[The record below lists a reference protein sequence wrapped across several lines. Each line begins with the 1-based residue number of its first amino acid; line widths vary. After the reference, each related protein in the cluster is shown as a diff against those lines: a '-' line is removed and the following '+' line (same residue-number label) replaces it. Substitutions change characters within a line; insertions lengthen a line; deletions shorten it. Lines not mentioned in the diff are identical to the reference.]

1 MTPSIFVDTENS
13 STATDGIILFP
24 FSRKVMIG
32 WKSGSVSSH
41 QIRFRDQVRFY
52 IRHLM
57 IDESLSY
64 GEWANFVLDNQSFN

>member
-1 MTPSIFVDTENS
+1 MTPSIHIDTETT
-13 STATDGIILFP
+13 STATDGIVLLP
-24 FSRKVMIG
+24 LSRKVIIG

-41 QIRFRDQVRFY
+41 SIRLRDQVRFY

-64 GEWANFVLDNQSFN
+64 GEWANFVLDNQF

>member
-1 MTPSIFVDTENS
+1 MTPSIFVNTEDT
-13 STATDGIILFP
+13 STATDGIVLLP
-24 FSRKVMIG
+24 LSRKVIIG

-41 QIRFRDQVRFY
+41 IIRRRDQIRFY

-64 GEWANFVLDNQSFN
+64 GQWANFVLDNQI